1 MSDAQPRLGN
11 SLKPPNPAWLA
22 KVSEPALEPDLPIV
36 DPHHHLWERGDMIYM
51 YRDLLEDLQ
60 AGHNIVSTVFIDCR
74 SMYRKEGPTEM
85 RPLGETEFVN
95 GVAAM
100 FASGSYGASRAC
112 AGIVSYADL
121 RLGAKAREVLEA
133 QVAAGNGRFRG
144 IRYATGWDKH
154 GEIRPTHTNP
164 PQGLMADK
172 TWREGFAQLGKL
184 GLTFDAWLYHPQLGE
199 LGELAGAFP
208 DTAIILDHVGGPLGY
223 GPYGSRHKEEFAAWK
238 ASMAELCR
246 HANVTVKVGGLGM
259 PMGWFDFYDRPAP
272 PTSQMLADAFKP
284 WVETCIELFGAERC
298 MFESNFPVD
307 KITSSYS
314 VLWNAFKRLAA
325 KASAAEKKA
334 LFSGTAARVYKIAL
348 T

>member
-1 MSDAQPRLGN
+1 MTNAQSRLGN
-11 SLKPPNPAWLA
+11 SLTPPDPEWLA

-60 AGHNIVSTVFIDCR
+60 AGHNVVATVFVDCR

-85 RPLGETEFVN
+85 RPIGETEFVN

-100 FASGSYGASRAC
+100 FASGSYGARRAC

-121 RLGAKAREVLEA
+121 RLGARAREVLEA
-133 QVAAGNGRFRG
+133 QIAAGNGRFRG
-144 IRYATGWDKH
+144 IRYATGWDRH
-154 GEIRPTHTNP
+154 EEIRRTHTNP

-199 LGELAGAFP
+199 LADLAGAFP
-208 DTAIILDHVGGPLGY
+208 DTAIVLDHVGGPLGY
-223 GPYGSRHKEEFAAWK
+223 GPYASRHAEEFAAWK
-238 ASMAELCR
+238 TSMAELAKR
-246 HANVTVKVGGLGM
+246 PNVAVKVGGLGM
-259 PMGWFDFYDRPAP
+259 PMGWFDFYDRPSP
-272 PTSQMLADAFKP
+272 PGSQMLADAFRP
-284 WVETCIELFGAERC
+284 WVDTCIELFGAERC

-307 KITSSYS
+307 KVTSSYA

-325 KASAAEKKA
+325 KASAAEKTA
-334 LFSGTAARVYKIAL
+334 LFSGTAARVYKLAL
-348 T
+348 A